1 MRVRRRLRKLQR
13 RRNAKRRR
21 ILFGICAALL
31 IAFIAALYLIPN
43 PVRGFLRGLFTKELE
58 PGTFAGPYTVVYVTD
73 GDTLILSIDG
83 KETTVR
89 MIGID
94 APESVHRDKSKN
106 TPEGAEASRWL
117 KELVTG
123 KKVRLEYD
131 ERQFDRYGRILAYV
145 WLEDGTMLEDR
156 LLREGLA
163 LASPMEPNERYT
175 KHFEETEKE
184 AKQEKAGFWG
194 TGFFS

>member
-1 MRVRRRLRKLQR
+1 MRVRRRIRKLQR
-13 RRNAKRRR
+13 KRNAKRRR
-21 ILFGICAALL
+21 ILVGICAALL
-31 IAFIAALYLIPN
+31 IALIAALYLIPN
-43 PVRGFLRGLFTKELE
+43 PVRGFLKGLFTREPE

-117 KELVTG
+117 KELMTG

-145 WLEDGTMLEDR
+145 WMEDGTMLEDR

-163 LASPMEPNERYT
+163 LTSPMEPNERYM

-184 AKQEKAGFWG
+184 AKLEKTGFWG